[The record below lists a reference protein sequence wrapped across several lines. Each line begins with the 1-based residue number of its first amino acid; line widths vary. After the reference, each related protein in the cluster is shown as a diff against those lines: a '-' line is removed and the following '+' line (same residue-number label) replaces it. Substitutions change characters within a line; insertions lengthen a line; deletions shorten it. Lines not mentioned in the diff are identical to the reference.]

1 MNKKVNIA
9 YFLTSSNTVGPF
21 KQLVN
26 LVLNLNHDRF
36 NVIFIFSNSIVHND
50 LIEELDKNNI
60 KFFTLKSDS
69 YFNVF
74 QLFRLVRILRENK
87 IDIIHSRLR
96 RCDFYANIASIF
108 YKCNVINNVVDN
120 QKDHFFKFH
129 KIFSNTLNI
138 IYNLSLR
145 FSKCII
151 VNNKENLSYY
161 QQRGYKT
168 FYISNGV
175 DSNFFQKNLNSANDL
190 IDKNKMLS
198 ESFNVG
204 FVGGFKRVK
213 GIRLLSEIIRHFNN
227 NLEFNFIICGS
238 GNYKKNKF
246 IDEFSNYKN
255 VHIVG
260 YKEDLIPY
268 YSLFD
273 AQIYTSYSEGM
284 PNTLLESMSCGI
296 PAICCDISGYSSIV
310 NSENGFIVKRQSEYY
325 KEKILLLKNKPI
337 IKDKISKTATNDI
350 RNNFSFTGIADKFSR
365 IYLSL

>member
-96 RCDFYANIASIF
+96 RCYFYANIASIF

-129 KIFSNTLNI
+129 
-138 IYNLSLR
+138 
-145 FSKCII
+145 
-151 VNNKENLSYY
+151 
-161 QQRGYKT
+161 
-168 FYISNGV
+168 
-175 DSNFFQKNLNSANDL
+175 
-190 IDKNKMLS
+190 
-198 ESFNVG
+198 
-204 FVGGFKRVK
+204 
-213 GIRLLSEIIRHFNN
+213 
-227 NLEFNFIICGS
+227 
-238 GNYKKNKF
+238 
-246 IDEFSNYKN
+246 
-255 VHIVG
+255 
-260 YKEDLIPY
+260 
-268 YSLFD
+268 
-273 AQIYTSYSEGM
+273 
-284 PNTLLESMSCGI
+284 
-296 PAICCDISGYSSIV
+296 
-310 NSENGFIVKRQSEYY
+310 
-325 KEKILLLKNKPI
+325 
-337 IKDKISKTATNDI
+337 
-350 RNNFSFTGIADKFSR
+350 
-365 IYLSL
+365 